1 MGIESRLLQAL
12 AKFGPGW
19 SITTID
25 EQLFDDGYE
34 TGGTAQSWRMC
45 ILPRYYVYN
54 HFLQLQYFVPKTPR

>member
-45 ILPRYYVYN
+45 ILPR
-54 HFLQLQYFVPKTPR
+54 